1 MVWRV
6 QINTATHLKLIISSF
21 MSVCDELVLLS
32 LATISRLQE
41 GTISIFPPKLNE
53 MSDQSN
59 IEALIDHDYS
69 TFFQLESF
77 PCSLEYSFPYG
88 RYDKTLFDPC
98 VGLNT
103 FLDFPFTFWI
113 WMSICW
119 YPLHYSSNSMDRRA
133 PLIVFLLLYS
143 IKSLEW
149 LLLYQR
155 KTSEM
160 TYHSPDLFFTIFN
173 VPQSYTALRLV
184 LCMHL
189 YSLND
194 LN

>member
-1 MVWRV
+1 
-6 QINTATHLKLIISSF
+6 

-32 LATISRLQE
+32 LATTSRLQE

-103 FLDFPFTFWI
+103 FLDSPFTFWI

-119 YPLHYSSNSMDRRA
+119 YPLHYSSNSMDKRA
-133 PLIVFLLLYS
+133 PPIVFLLLYS
-143 IKSLEW
+143 IESLEW

-173 VPQSYTALRLV
+173 VPQFYTALRLV
-184 LCMHL
+184 LCIHI

-194 LN
+194 SN